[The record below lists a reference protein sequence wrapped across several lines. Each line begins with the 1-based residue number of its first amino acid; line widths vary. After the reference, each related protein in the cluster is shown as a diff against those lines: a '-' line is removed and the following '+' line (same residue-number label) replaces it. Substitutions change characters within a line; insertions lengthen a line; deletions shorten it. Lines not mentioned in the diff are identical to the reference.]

1 MRWILTAFAIAI
13 SIVTLFTIFFPLP
26 VLQDLHNYFVEST
39 IILTAFALLVGLGN
53 LVLVHF
59 LRITRRNEPG
69 TGYSIIV
76 LVSALIVF
84 IIGLVSDLSSAPMM
98 WIFNNVYLPLQS
110 AFFALTAFF
119 LATAAYRALRARN
132 LETTLMLI
140 AALVVFIGQT
150 PLITSMSDT
159 FVSVKDWVLSVP
171 SAAGVRGILLG
182 VALGTIATG
191 LRLLAGIDRPYSE

>member
-1 MRWILTAFAIAI
+1 MKWILTGIAI
-13 SIVTLFTIFFPLP
+13 GVGIVMMLTIFFPLP
-26 VLQDLHNYFVEST
+26 VLKNIQNFFLEST

-59 LRITRRNEPG
+59 LRIARRNEPG
-69 TGYSIIV
+69 TGYSVIV
-76 LVSALIVF
+76 LVSAAIVF
-84 IIGLVSDLSSAPMM
+84 VIGLFSNLSDAPMV
-98 WIFNNVYLPLQS
+98 WIFNNIYLPLQS

-119 LATAAYRALRARN
+119 LATAAYRALRARS

-140 AALVVFIGQT
+140 AALIVFIGQT
-150 PLITSMSDT
+150 PLITSMSDA
-159 FVSVKDWVLSVP
+159 FVSAKDWVLSVP

-191 LRLLAGIDRPYSE
+191 LRVLAGIDRPYSE